1 MSCRELY
8 PMMLRPV
15 INAGVVFGP
24 ELPIAD
30 GGQLSSVI
38 VGWGQC

>member
-15 INAGVVFGP
+15 INVGVVFGP
-24 ELPIAD
+24 ELVD

>member
-15 INAGVVFGP
+15 INVGVVFGP
-24 ELPIAD
+24 ELVAR
-30 GGQLSSVI
+30 GQLSSVI